1 MSTLAEVVLKRVP
14 MSALYTYF
22 KALIHP
28 GQAVLLFALR
38 TIAAGLLTLYLAF
51 IFDLEQPK
59 WSIMAVVIVSQ
70 PLAGMA
76 LARSFGQVIGTTVGA
91 AVAVLIMAIF
101 PQAPLP
107 FITTL
112 ALWLALCTAGGT
124 LLRYTSSQAFVLSG
138 YTAVV
143 VALLA
148 IPDQDGTFLLAVTRV
163 TETLLAVACVCVVS
177 LLTARPE
184 AVTKGYFAKID
195 QVIKLAASHAAEVL
209 RTEESEADFQ
219 RRQMQLLGEI
229 SALEGLRRHLYF
241 DAPRLRSADNLVLL
255 LGNQLMLLTSRLT
268 ALRHQRELLIERW
281 EGDLPLEVQQLRA
294 EELALLEQ
302 LAQQGRALS
311 GADRQRFVTLQQQFE
326 ALAYK
331 AEQQTE
337 NMSATL
343 RSLAWALRWEQARLL
358 QQLEQILELSDAI
371 QEGRPA
377 SCLYRGQSSPLHLD
391 FTLASMNAIR
401 AFTALLVSGLIWIE
415 TAWDGARGGM
425 ILVGILCS
433 LMATFPRPLM
443 AAQSYARGLGLALV
457 VSALYQFMLVP
468 AISDFELLALLLA
481 PLLYA
486 IAVGISS
493 PATAGI
499 GMGLGLSSFLM
510 LGPQNTGT
518 GQNTAIQWFEFA
530 GAYVSAAMLALIVY
544 ALIFPF
550 RPGLRIRRLYGEA
563 REQVYQLSK
572 LPATDEQQFA
582 FESRMTDRLTSML
595 GLLPAANDRAM
606 QRLYEISLACVALG
620 VAMHQL
626 RQQAQNNGLLTDAF
640 GQRLASALRKT
651 GRLVA
656 GRDDV
661 QLAALLATLHQL
673 GDELDELH
681 AVSHEHLWSVF
692 RMRVALLIVVSFLE
706 RHGDY
711 LQPQD
716 LEGEPQLAH

>member
-1 MSTLAEVVLKRVP
+1 MQ
-14 MSALYTYF
+14 ALFNYF
-22 KALIHP
+22 KAVIHP

-51 IFDLEQPK
+51 LFDLDQPK

-76 LARSFGQVIGTTVGA
+76 LARSFGQVIGTTLGA

-184 AVTKGYFAKID
+184 AVARGYFTKVD
-195 QVIKLAASHAAEVL
+195 QVIRLAATHAAAVI
-209 RTEESEADFQ
+209 RTEESEVDFQ

-241 DAPRLRSADNLVLL
+241 DAPRLRSANNLVLL
-255 LGNQLMLLTSRLT
+255 LGNQLTLLTARLT
-268 ALRHQRELLIERW
+268 ALRHQRQLLTERW
-281 EGDLPLEVQQLRA
+281 EGDLPPDVQRLRA
-294 EELALLEQ
+294 EELALLDQ
-302 LAQQGRALS
+302 LAQQGRALP
-311 GADRQRFVTLQQQFE
+311 AEARHQFVHLQQQFDE
-326 ALAYK
+326 LAYA
-331 AEQQTE
+331 AEQLTE
-337 NMSATL
+337 PMTATL

-358 QQLEQILELSDAI
+358 QQLEEILELSEAI
-371 QEGRPA
+371 QEGREA
-377 SCLYRGQSSPLHLD
+377 SCAFRGQSNPLHLD

-401 AFTALLVSGLIWIE
+401 AFSALLVAGLIWIE

-433 LMATFPRPLM
+433 LMATFPRPLL
-443 AAQSYARGLGLALV
+443 AAQSYAKGLGLALV
-457 VSALYQFMLVP
+457 VSAFYQFMLVP
-468 AISDFELLALLLA
+468 AISDFEPLALLLA
-481 PLLYA
+481 PLLYV
-486 IAVGISS
+486 IAVGLAS

-510 LGPQNTGT
+510 LGPQNVGT

-530 GAYVSAAMLALIVY
+530 GAYVSAAALALLVY
-544 ALIFPF
+544 AWIFPF
-550 RPGLRIRRLYGEA
+550 RPQLRIRRLYNEA
-563 REQVYQLSK
+563 REQVYSLTK
-572 LPATDEQQFA
+572 TAPTDEQQFA
-582 FESRMTDRLTSML
+582 FESRMVDRLTMML
-595 GLLPAANDRAM
+595 GLLPATSDRAM
-606 QRLYEISLACVALG
+606 PRLYEISLGCVALG

-626 RQQAQNNGLLTDAF
+626 RQQTQNN
-640 GQRLASALRKT
+640 RLVSASFTQTLSAALRQT
-651 GRLVA
+651 GRFVA
-656 GRDDV
+656 GRDDA
-661 QLAALLATLHQL
+661 QLPPLLATLHVL

-681 AVSHEHLWSVF
+681 VPSHEHVWSVF

-706 RHGDY
+706 RHGEY
-711 LQPQD
+711 LQHSP
-716 LEGEPQLAH
+716 LEGVPALAH

>member
-1 MSTLAEVVLKRVP
+1 MQ
-14 MSALYTYF
+14 ALLIYF
-22 KALIHP
+22 KTVIHP

-51 IFDLEQPK
+51 LFDLDQPK
-59 WSIMAVVIVSQ
+59 WSIMAVVIISQ

-76 LARSFGQVIGTTVGA
+76 LARSFGQVIGTTLGA
-91 AVAVLIMAIF
+91 AVAVLIMSIF

-184 AVTKGYFAKID
+184 AVSRNYFAKVD
-195 QVIKLAASHAAEVL
+195 QVIKLVATHAAAVI
-209 RTEESEADFQ
+209 RTEESETEFQ

-241 DAPRLRSADNLVLL
+241 DAPRLRSANNLVLM

-268 ALRHQRELLIERW
+268 ALRHQRQLLTERW
-281 EGDLPLEVQQLRA
+281 DGDLPLEVQRLRA
-294 EELALLEQ
+294 DELAFLDQ
-302 LAQQGRALS
+302 LAQYGRSLPE
-311 GADRQRFVTLQQQFE
+311 DMRHQLVVLQQQFE
-326 ALAYK
+326 ALAYR
-331 AEQQTE
+331 AEQMTE
-337 NMSATL
+337 DMSATL

-358 QQLEQILELSDAI
+358 QQLEQILELSEAI
-371 QEGRPA
+371 QDGREA
-377 SCLYRGQSSPLHLD
+377 SCMFRGQSSPLHLD
-391 FTLASMNAIR
+391 FTLATMNAIR
-401 AFTALLVSGLIWIE
+401 AFSALLVAGLIWIE

-433 LMATFPRPLM
+433 LMATFPRPLI

-468 AISDFELLALLLA
+468 AVNDFEWLAILLA
-481 PLLYA
+481 PLLYV
-486 IAVGISS
+486 IAVGLAS

-510 LGPQNTGT
+510 LGPQNVGT

-544 ALIFPF
+544 AWIFPF
-550 RPGLRIRRLYGEA
+550 RPVLRIRRFYNEA
-563 REQVYQLSK
+563 REQVYQLTK
-572 LPATDEQQFA
+572 LPATDEEQFA
-582 FESRMTDRLTSML
+582 FESRMVDRLTTML
-595 GLLPAANDRAM
+595 GLLPAANDPDM
-606 QRLYEISLACVALG
+606 QRRYEISLACVALG
-620 VAMHQL
+620 VAIHQL
-626 RQQAQNNGLLTDAF
+626 RQQVQGNALLTDSF
-640 GQRLASALRKT
+640 GRQLMDALRHT
-651 GRLVA
+651 GRFVA
-656 GRDDV
+656 GRPDV
-661 QLAALLATLHQL
+661 NLPALLTTLHAL

-681 AVSHEHLWSVF
+681 ASTHEHLWSVF

-706 RHGDY
+706 RHGEY
-711 LQPQD
+711 LQHNAP
-716 LEGEPQLAH
+716 EGEPVLAH

>member
-1 MSTLAEVVLKRVP
+1 MSVP
-14 MSALYTYF
+14 MQALFNYF
-22 KALIHP
+22 KAVIHP
-28 GQAVLLFALR
+28 GQAVLLFGLR

-51 IFDLEQPK
+51 LFDLDQPK

-76 LARSFGQVIGTTVGA
+76 LARSFGQVIGTTLGA

-148 IPDQDGTFLLAVTRV
+148 IPEPDGTFLLAVTRV

-184 AVTKGYFAKID
+184 AVAKGYFAKVD
-195 QVIKLAASHAAEVL
+195 QVIKLVAGHAAAVI

-219 RRQMQLLGEI
+219 RRQMQVLAEI

-241 DAPRLRSADNLVLL
+241 DAPRLRSANNLVLL

-268 ALRHQRELLIERW
+268 ALRHQRQLLTERW
-281 EGDLPLEVQQLRA
+281 EGDLPLDIQRLRA
-294 EELALLEQ
+294 DELAFLDQ
-302 LAQQGRALS
+302 LAQQGRAMPEE
-311 GADRQRFVTLQQQFE
+311 ARHHFVTLQQQFD
-326 ALAYK
+326 AMAYK
-331 AEQQTE
+331 AEQLTE
-337 NMSATL
+337 DMSATL
-343 RSLAWALRWEQARLL
+343 RSLAWALRWEQARLM

-371 QEGRPA
+371 QEGREA
-377 SCLYRGQSSPLHLD
+377 SCMFRGQQSPLHLD

-401 AFTALLVSGLIWIE
+401 AFTALLVAGLIWIE

-443 AAQSYARGLGLALV
+443 AAQSYARGLGVALL
-457 VSALYQFMLVP
+457 VSALYQFMIVP
-468 AISDFELLALLLA
+468 AISNFEMLALVLA
-481 PLLYA
+481 PLLYV
-486 IAVGISS
+486 IAVGLSS

-499 GMGLGLSSFLM
+499 AMGLGLSSFLM
-510 LGPQNTGT
+510 LGPQNAGT
-518 GQNTAIQWFEFA
+518 GQNSAIQWFEFA

-544 ALIFPF
+544 AWIFPF
-550 RPGLRIRRLYGEA
+550 RPAWRLRRLYNEA
-563 REQVYQLSK
+563 REQVYQLTK

-582 FESRMTDRLTSML
+582 FESRMVDRLTSMQ
-595 GLLPAANDRAM
+595 GLLPAVNDRAM
-606 QRLYEISLACVALG
+606 PQLYEVTLACLALG
-620 VAMHQL
+620 VAMQQL
-626 RQQAQNNGLLTDAF
+626 RLQAQNNTLVTPAF
-640 GQRLASALRKT
+640 SQHLSSALRHT
-651 GRLVA
+651 GRFVA
-656 GRDDV
+656 ARDDV
-661 QLAALLATLHQL
+661 QLAPLLERLHAL

-681 AVSHEHLWSVF
+681 VASHEHLGSVF
-692 RMRVALLIVVSFLE
+692 RMRVALLIVVSFLQ
-706 RHGDY
+706 RHGEY
-711 LQPQD
+711 LQAGTV
-716 LEGEPQLAH
+716 EGEPILAH

>member
-1 MSTLAEVVLKRVP
+1 MQ
-14 MSALYTYF
+14 ALFNYF
-22 KALIHP
+22 KAVIHP
-28 GQAVLLFALR
+28 GQPALLFALR
-38 TIAAGLLTLYLAF
+38 TIVAGLLTLYLAF
-51 IFDLEQPK
+51 LFDLDQPK

-76 LARSFGQVIGTTVGA
+76 LARSFGQVIGTTLGA

-107 FITTL
+107 FIATL

-177 LLTARPE
+177 LLTARPQ
-184 AVTKGYFAKID
+184 AVAKGYFAKVD
-195 QVIKLAASHAAEVL
+195 QVIKLAASHAAAVL

-241 DAPRLRSADNLVLL
+241 DAPRLRSANHLVLL

-268 ALRHQRELLIERW
+268 ALRHQRELLTERW
-281 EGDLPLEVQQLRA
+281 EGDLPLDIQRLRA
-294 EELALLEQ
+294 DELELLDQ
-302 LAQQGRALS
+302 LAEQGRSLPEPT
-311 GADRQRFVTLQQQFE
+311 RHRFITLQQQFE
-326 ALAYK
+326 ALAYQ
-331 AEQQTE
+331 AEQLTE
-337 NMSATL
+337 DMSATL

-371 QEGRPA
+371 QEGREA
-377 SCLYRGQSSPLHLD
+377 SCLYRGQVSPLHLD
-391 FTLASMNAIR
+391 FTLASMNAVR
-401 AFTALLVSGLIWIE
+401 AFTALLVAGLIWIE

-433 LMATFPRPLM
+433 LMATFPRPLI

-457 VSALYQFMLVP
+457 VSAFYQFMLVP
-468 AISDFELLALLLA
+468 AVSDFELLALLLA
-481 PLLYA
+481 PLLYVIA
-486 IAVGISS
+486 IGLAS

-510 LGPQNTGT
+510 LGPQNVGT

-544 ALIFPF
+544 AWIFPF
-550 RPGLRIRRLYGEA
+550 RPAWRLRRLYKEA
-563 REQVYQLSK
+563 REQVYALSK
-572 LPATDEQQFA
+572 TAATDEQQFA
-582 FESRMTDRLTSML
+582 FESRMVDRLTSML
-595 GLLPAANDRAM
+595 GLLPAVNSRAM
-606 QRLYEISLACVALG
+606 QQLYEISLACVALG

-626 RQQAQNNGLLTDAF
+626 RQQAHNNALLTDTF
-640 GQRLASALRKT
+640 NQRLASAVHKT
-651 GRLVA
+651 GRFVA
-656 GRDDV
+656 GRQDV
-661 QLAALLATLHQL
+661 QLAPLLTTLQTL

-681 AVSHEHLWSVF
+681 VASHEHVWSLF
-692 RMRVALLIVVSFLE
+692 RMRVALLIVVSFLQ
-706 RHGDY
+706 RHGDTI
-711 LQPQD
+711 QRSVP
-716 LEGEPQLAH
+716 EGEAALAH